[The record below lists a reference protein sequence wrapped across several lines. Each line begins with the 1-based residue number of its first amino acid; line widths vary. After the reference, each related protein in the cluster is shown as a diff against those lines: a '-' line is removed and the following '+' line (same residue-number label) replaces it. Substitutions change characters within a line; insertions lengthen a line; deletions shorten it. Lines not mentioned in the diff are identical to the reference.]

1 MQDGLAGA
9 TAVVVGACGGV
20 GREVAATLARA
31 GATVA
36 IADLD
41 PARVAELAGEL
52 GGVGRAFDATDGSA
66 MAAFAR
72 EVGDAHGAPAVVV
85 NVLGLWHSGDY
96 AELTDAD
103 WAQVIG
109 ANLTSVFHSARS
121 FLPAMQRAGAGSMIN
136 FASTA
141 GEYGSIRP
149 AAHYAAAKGGV
160 IAMTKSLAREVSPDG
175 VRVNAISPGPLHTD
189 MLQRRDDAELAEI
202 AGRTLVGRLGTPRD
216 MADAVLFL
224 ATPASSWVTGE
235 VLRVNGGALL

>member
-1 MQDGLAGA
+1 MGDGLEGA
-9 TAVVVGACGGV
+9 TTVVIGACGGV
-20 GREVAATLARA
+20 GREVARTLAAA

-36 IADLD
+36 IADLNRAAVD
-41 PARVAELAGEL
+41 ELADEL
-52 GGVGRAFDATDGSA
+52 GGVGQAFDATDADA
-66 MAAFAR
+66 MARFA
-72 EVGDAHGAPAVVV
+72 GAVHAADGPPAAVV

-96 AELTDAD
+96 SALSDAD
-103 WAQVIG
+103 WARVLG
-109 ANLTSVFHSARS
+109 ANLTAVFLSARC
-121 FLPAMQRAGAGSMIN
+121 FLPAMQEAGAGSMVN

-160 IAMTKSLAREVSPDG
+160 IALTKSLAREVAADG
-175 VRVNAISPGPLHTD
+175 VRVNAVSPGPLHTD
-189 MLQRRDDAELAEI
+189 MLQRKDDAELADI

-224 ATPASSWVTGE
+224 ASSASAWVTGE